1 MNLKKKLEKN
11 KDIIKKGSI
20 SIATAFLLTLIV
32 GFLSYIL
39 NCSVAEIIRNTI
51 TFLWGCFVIVF
62 LWYQSSIQNNLEYDN
77 KYHPIRFLVVFI
89 ICFFVSMGMVF
100 APTSTWVFLSIMV
113 VLSMFSNPIIGLT
126 SGNLL
131 LLVTASLS
139 SSSTMYVFFLYF
151 MIGLLG
157 ISFFRNLDLDFQVAG
172 PMVLSGIASFV
183 LQAAYI
189 VIFENQPI
197 SFVTL
202 FMPILNL
209 FINMVLLVLILKYFS
224 GLSMYILQDK
234 YSDINDQE
242 FPLMVELKSQDK
254 DTYFEAIHTAYLA
267 ERIALKLNMNDKA
280 VKGCCYYYKIADK
293 IIPSEDGSGTTIMD
307 YYDFPQDMKDLIEE
321 CKNGIYGSKESCV
334 VLTSNKVIKSIL
346 LAGKDFKDKKIPY
359 NSIIDFI
366 FDKFYNSDILN
377 NCDISIRELRIMKN
391 TYIEENLYYDFL
403 R

>member
-1 MNLKKKLEKN
+1 MNLKKNLEKN
-11 KDIIKKGSI
+11 KDIIIKGSI
-20 SIATAFLLTLIV
+20 SFATAFFLTLIV
-32 GFLSYIL
+32 GLLSYIL
-39 NCSVAEIIRNTI
+39 NCSGAEIIRNTI
-51 TFLWGCFVIVF
+51 TFLWGCFVMVF

-77 KYHPIRFLVVFI
+77 KHHPIRFLIVFI

-113 VLSMFSNPIIGLT
+113 VLSMFSNPLIGLT
-126 SGNLL
+126 GGNLL
-131 LLVTASLS
+131 LIVTASLS
-139 SSSTMYVFFLYF
+139 SSSTMYIVFLYF

-157 ISFFRNLDLDFQVAG
+157 VSFFRNLGLDFQVAG
-172 PMVLSGIASFV
+172 PMVLSGISSFV
-183 LQAAYI
+183 LQTAYI
-189 VIFENQPI
+189 VIFENLPF
-197 SFVTL
+197 SFSVL

-242 FPLMVELKSQDK
+242 FPLMAELKSEDK

-293 IIPSEDGSGTTIMD
+293 TITNDDGTVSTIME
-307 YYDFPQDMKDLIEE
+307 YYDFPEDLKDLINE

-334 VLTSNKVIKSIL
+334 VLTSNKIIKSIIM
-346 LAGKDFKDKKIPY
+346 AGKDYKDKKIPY
-359 NSIIDFI
+359 NSIIDII

-377 NCDISIRELRIMKN
+377 NCEISIRELKIMKH

>member
-1 MNLKKKLEKN
+1 MNLKKNLEKN

-20 SIATAFLLTLIV
+20 SVATTFLLTLIV
-32 GFLSYIL
+32 GFLSYML

-131 LLVTASLS
+131 LLLTASLS

-172 PMVLSGIASFV
+172 PMVLSGITSFV

-197 SFVTL
+197 SFITL
-202 FMPILNL
+202 FMPLLNL

-242 FPLMVELKSQDK
+242 FPLMVELKSQNK
-254 DTYFEAIHTAYLA
+254 DIYFEAIHTAYLA

-280 VKGCCYYYKIADK
+280 VKGCCYYYKISDK
-293 IIPSEDGSGTTIMD
+293 IITNEDGSSANIMD

-346 LAGKDFKDKKIPY
+346 LTSKDFKDKKIPY
-359 NSIIDFI
+359 NSIIDLI
-366 FDKFYNSDILN
+366 FDKFYDSDILN

>member
-1 MNLKKKLEKN
+1 MNLKKNLEKN
-11 KDIIKKGSI
+11 RDIIKKGSI
-20 SIATAFLLTLIV
+20 SVATALLLTLIV
-32 GFLSYIL
+32 GIISYIL

-126 SGNLL
+126 GGNLL
-131 LLVTASLS
+131 LLLTASLS

-183 LQAAYI
+183 LQVAYI

-197 SFVTL
+197 SFITL
-202 FMPILNL
+202 FMPLLNL
-209 FINMVLLVLILKYFS
+209 FINMVLLVLILKFFS

-242 FPLMVELKSQDK
+242 FPLMVELKSQNK
-254 DTYFEAIHTAYLA
+254 DIYFEAIHTAYLA

-280 VKGCCYYYKIADK
+280 VKGCCYYYKISDK
-293 IIPSEDGSGTTIMD
+293 IITNEDGYSANIMD

-346 LAGKDFKDKKIPY
+346 LASRDFKDKKIPY
-359 NSIIDFI
+359 NSIIDLV

-377 NCDISIRELRIMKN
+377 NCEISIRELRIMKN

>member
-1 MNLKKKLEKN
+1 MNLKKNLEKN
-11 KDIIKKGSI
+11 RDIIKKGSI
-20 SIATAFLLTLIV
+20 SVATAFLLTLIV
-32 GFLSYIL
+32 GIISYIL

-126 SGNLL
+126 GGNLL
-131 LLVTASLS
+131 LLLTASLS

-183 LQAAYI
+183 LQVAYI

-197 SFVTL
+197 SFITL
-202 FMPILNL
+202 FMPLLNL
-209 FINMVLLVLILKYFS
+209 FINMVLLVLILKFFS

-242 FPLMVELKSQDK
+242 FPLMVELKSQNK
-254 DTYFEAIHTAYLA
+254 DIYFEAIHTAYLA

-280 VKGCCYYYKIADK
+280 VKGCCYYYKISDK
-293 IIPSEDGSGTTIMD
+293 IITNEDGYSSNIMD

-346 LAGKDFKDKKIPY
+346 LASRDFKDKKIPY
-359 NSIIDFI
+359 NSIIDLV

-377 NCDISIRELRIMKN
+377 NCEISIRELRIMKN

>member
-32 GFLSYIL
+32 GILSYIL

-77 KYHPIRFLVVFI
+77 KYHPIRFLIVFI

-359 NSIIDFI
+359 SSIIDFI

>member
-1 MNLKKKLEKN
+1 MNLKKNLEKN

-20 SIATAFLLTLIV
+20 SVATTFLLTLIV

-131 LLVTASLS
+131 LLITASLS

-183 LQAAYI
+183 LQGAYI
-189 VIFENQPI
+189 VILENQPI
-197 SFVTL
+197 SFVSL
-202 FMPILNL
+202 FMPLLNL

-280 VKGCCYYYKIADK
+280 VKGCCYYSNIAEK
-293 IIPSEDGSGTTIMD
+293 LITNEDGSTTSIMD

-321 CKNGIYGSKESCV
+321 CNKGIYGSKESCV

-346 LAGKDFKDKKIPY
+346 LASKDFKDKKIPY
-359 NSIIDFI
+359 NSIIDLI

-377 NCDISIRELRIMKN
+377 NCEISIRELKIMKN
-391 TYIEENLYYDFL
+391 TFIEENLYYDFL

>member
-1 MNLKKKLEKN
+1 MNLKKNLEKN

-20 SIATAFLLTLIV
+20 SVATAFLLTLIV
-32 GFLSYIL
+32 GILSYIL

-131 LLVTASLS
+131 LLITASLS

-151 MIGLLG
+151 MVGLLG

-183 LQAAYI
+183 LQGAYI

-197 SFVTL
+197 SFVS
-202 FMPILNL
+202 L
-209 FINMVLLVLILKYFS
+209 FI
-224 GLSMYILQDK
+224 
-234 YSDINDQE
+234 
-242 FPLMVELKSQDK
+242 
-254 DTYFEAIHTAYLA
+254 
-267 ERIALKLNMNDKA
+267 
-280 VKGCCYYYKIADK
+280 
-293 IIPSEDGSGTTIMD
+293 
-307 YYDFPQDMKDLIEE
+307 
-321 CKNGIYGSKESCV
+321 
-334 VLTSNKVIKSIL
+334 
-346 LAGKDFKDKKIPY
+346 
-359 NSIIDFI
+359 
-366 FDKFYNSDILN
+366 
-377 NCDISIRELRIMKN
+377 ISTM
-391 TYIEENLYYDFL
+391 
-403 R
+403 

>member
-1 MNLKKKLEKN
+1 MNLKKNLEKN

-20 SIATAFLLTLIV
+20 SVATAFLLTLIV
-32 GFLSYIL
+32 GILSYIL

-131 LLVTASLS
+131 LLITASLS

-183 LQAAYI
+183 LQGAYI

-197 SFVTL
+197 SFVSL
-202 FMPILNL
+202 FMPLLNL

-293 IIPSEDGSGTTIMD
+293 IITNEDGSGSTIMD

-346 LAGKDFKDKKIPY
+346 LASRDFKDKKIPY
-359 NSIIDFI
+359 NSIIDLI

-377 NCDISIRELRIMKN
+377 NCEISIRELRIMKN

>member
-1 MNLKKKLEKN
+1 MNLKKNLEKN
-11 KDIIKKGSI
+11 RDIIKKGSI
-20 SIATAFLLTLIV
+20 SVATAFLLTLIV
-32 GFLSYIL
+32 GIISYIL

-126 SGNLL
+126 GGNLL
-131 LLVTASLS
+131 LLLTASLS

-197 SFVTL
+197 SFITL
-202 FMPILNL
+202 FMPLLNL
-209 FINMVLLVLILKYFS
+209 FINMVLLVLILKFFS

-242 FPLMVELKSQDK
+242 FPLMVELKSQNK
-254 DTYFEAIHTAYLA
+254 DIYFEAIHTAYLA

-280 VKGCCYYYKIADK
+280 VKGCCYYYKISDK
-293 IIPSEDGSGTTIMD
+293 IITNEDGYSSNIMD

-346 LAGKDFKDKKIPY
+346 LASRDFKDKKIPY
-359 NSIIDFI
+359 NSIIDLV

-377 NCDISIRELRIMKN
+377 NCEISIRELRIMKN

>member
-1 MNLKKKLEKN
+1 
-11 KDIIKKGSI
+11 
-20 SIATAFLLTLIV
+20 
-32 GFLSYIL
+32 
-39 NCSVAEIIRNTI
+39 
-51 TFLWGCFVIVF
+51 
-62 LWYQSSIQNNLEYDN
+62 
-77 KYHPIRFLVVFI
+77 
-89 ICFFVSMGMVF
+89 
-100 APTSTWVFLSIMV
+100 
-113 VLSMFSNPIIGLT
+113 
-126 SGNLL
+126 
-131 LLVTASLS
+131 
-139 SSSTMYVFFLYF
+139 

-280 VKGCCYYYKIADK
+280 VKGCGYYYKIADK

-359 NSIIDFI
+359 SSIIDFI

>member
-1 MNLKKKLEKN
+1 MNLKKNLEKN

-20 SIATAFLLTLIV
+20 SVATTFLLTLIV
-32 GFLSYIL
+32 AFLSYIL

-131 LLVTASLS
+131 LLITASLS

-172 PMVLSGIASFV
+172 PMVLSGIASFI

-197 SFVTL
+197 SFVSL
-202 FMPILNL
+202 FMPLLNL

-280 VKGCCYYYKIADK
+280 VKGCCYYSKIAEK
-293 IIPSEDGSGTTIMD
+293 LITNEDGSTTSIMD

-321 CKNGIYGSKESCV
+321 CNKGIYGSKESCV

-346 LAGKDFKDKKIPY
+346 LASKDFKDKKIPY
-359 NSIIDFI
+359 NSIIDLI

-377 NCDISIRELRIMKN
+377 NCEISIRELKIMKN
-391 TYIEENLYYDFL
+391 TFIEENLYYDFL

>member
-77 KYHPIRFLVVFI
+77 KYHPIRFLIVFI

>member
-1 MNLKKKLEKN
+1 MNLKKNLEKN
-11 KDIIKKGSI
+11 KDILIKGSI
-20 SIATAFLLTLIV
+20 SFATAFFLTLIV
-32 GFLSYIL
+32 GLLSYIL
-39 NCSVAEIIRNTI
+39 NCSGAEIIRNTV
-51 TFLWGCFVIVF
+51 TFLWGCFVMVF

-77 KYHPIRFLVVFI
+77 KYHPIRFLIVFI

-100 APTSTWVFLSIMV
+100 APTTTWVFLSITV
-113 VLSMFSNPIIGLT
+113 VLSMFSNPLIGLT
-126 SGNLL
+126 GGNLL
-131 LLVTASLS
+131 LIVTASLS
-139 SSSTMYVFFLYF
+139 SSSTMYIVFLYF

-157 ISFFRNLDLDFQVAG
+157 VSFFRNLGLDFQVAA
-172 PMVLSGIASFV
+172 PMVLSGISSFV
-183 LQAAYI
+183 LQTAYI
-189 VIFENQPI
+189 VIFENLPF
-197 SFVTL
+197 SFSVL

-242 FPLMVELKSQDK
+242 FPLMAELKSEDK

-293 IIPSEDGSGTTIMD
+293 TMNNDDGTISTIME
-307 YYDFPQDMKDLIEE
+307 YYDFPDDLKDLIEE
-321 CKNGIYGSKESCV
+321 CKNGIYGSKDSCV
-334 VLTSNKVIKSIL
+334 VLTSNKVIKSIIM
-346 LAGKDFKDKKIPY
+346 AGKDLKDKKIPY
-359 NSIIDFI
+359 NSIIDII
-366 FDKFYNSDILN
+366 FEKFYNSDILS
-377 NCDISIRELRIMKN
+377 NCDISIRELKIMKH

>member
-1 MNLKKKLEKN
+1 MNLKKNLEKN

-20 SIATAFLLTLIV
+20 SVATAFLLTLIV
-32 GFLSYIL
+32 GVLSYIL

-77 KYHPIRFLVVFI
+77 KYHPIRFLIVFI

-131 LLVTASLS
+131 LIVTASLS

-189 VIFENQPI
+189 VIFENQPL
-197 SFVTL
+197 SFLSL

-209 FINMVLLVLILKYFS
+209 FINMVLLVLILKFFS

-242 FPLMVELKSQDK
+242 FPLMVELKSQNK
-254 DTYFEAIHTAYLA
+254 DIYFEAIHTAYLA

-280 VKGCCYYYKIADK
+280 VKGCCYYYKIAEKMITND
-293 IIPSEDGSGTTIMD
+293 DGSSTSIME

-346 LAGKDFKDKKIPY
+346 LASKDFKDKKIPY
-359 NSIIDFI
+359 NSIIDLI